1 MRRRA
6 FITLIGSAAVWPV
19 AASGQSRTPVVGFL
33 NSLSP
38 AETNHIVD
46 AFRQGVALAGLVEGE
61 SVRFE
66 YLYAEGAYQLLPDMA
81 AEFVRR
87 NVGVIAA
94 GAPPAALAAKAA
106 TTKIPIVFV
115 VGFDPVKAGL
125 VASYNRPGGNATGV
139 CLITSTLGQKRL
151 ELILE
156 LVPKARTISMIV
168 NPTFP
173 DTAIEV
179 QDVQAAASANG
190 RQLRIFNAGTAA
202 EIDKAMVLVKE
213 QGADAL
219 IVASDPFFV
228 TQREKLA
235 ALAARHRIPAIYP
248 FREAVEAGGLLS
260 YGASLAEAYRRSRPV
275 CRPYPQGREAN
286 RSSSCTADNFR
297 NDHQS
302 CDRKIPWHRRTGDPS
317 SPGRRGHRISWATS
331 VIGTNRTCRH
341 RRCMSVAEA

>member
-1 MRRRA
+1 MLSLPCGWEERVQLGQLKRRS
-6 FITLIGSAAVWPV
+6 FISLLGGAAAWPF
-19 AASGQSRTPVVGFL
+19 AAIAQSRAPVIGFL

-38 AETNHIVD
+38 AETSHVVD

-66 YLYAEGAYQLLPDMA
+66 YLYAEGVYQRLPDMA

-87 NVGVIAA
+87 NVGIIAA

-106 TTKIPIVFV
+106 TTTIPIVFV

-125 VASYNRPGGNATGV
+125 TASYNRPGGNATGV

-151 ELILE
+151 ELVLE

-179 QDVQAAASANG
+179 QDVQTAATANG
-190 RQLRIFNAGTAA
+190 RQLRILNASTAA
-202 EIDKAMVLVKE
+202 EIDGALALVKE

-228 TQREKLA
+228 TQRDQLA

-248 FREAVEAGGLLS
+248 FREEVEAGGLLS
-260 YGASLAEAYRRSRPV
+260 YGASLAGAYRQAGLYAGRILKGEKPSDLPVVQPTTFELIINLATARSLGIDVPATLQAR
-275 CRPYPQGREAN
+275 
-286 RSSSCTADNFR
+286 ADE
-297 NDHQS
+297 
-302 CDRKIPWHRRTGDPS
+302 
-317 SPGRRGHRISWATS
+317 
-331 VIGTNRTCRH
+331 VI
-341 RRCMSVAEA
+341 E

>member
-202 EIDKAMVLVKE
+202 EIE
-213 QGADAL
+213 QSHGTGQGTGCRCAHRRLRSILRHPTREIGCISGTSSYSCDL
-219 IVASDPFFV
+219 SISGSGRGGRFV
-228 TQREKLA
+228 ELRSQPGR
-235 ALAARHRIPAIYP
+235 
-248 FREAVEAGGLLS
+248 GLS
-260 YGASLAEAYRRSRPV
+260 PSRPV

-302 CDRKIPWHRRTGDPS
+302 CDRKIPWHRRTGYAS